1 MVYQHR
7 LICIYWRTENKAID
21 KGLISQIN
29 EQLIQ
34 LNIGKT
40 IQSKKWAEDLN
51 RHFFPRRY
59 TSGQEA
65 HEKIQIITQY
75 YRNQNSNEIS
85 PYTSPEGHDQ
95 GKKKNPQTINAGE
108 GMEKREPSYTVSGD
122 VN

>member
-59 TSGQEA
+59 KSGQEA

-95 GKKKNPQTINAGE
+95 GKKKSTNNKCWRGY
-108 GMEKREPSYTVSGD
+108 GEKRTLLYC
-122 VN
+122 